1 MHVFGFFAAASCL
14 SVALQQESQFV
25 QQGNS
30 SSLFGQ
36 QFAYCKAQQFL
47 FVSDPTYVHVK
58 DGINYSGAVF
68 VYRWIIYEQRFELL
82 TVVTL
87 EGTAFAN
94 SLNFGTDFSVSEDC
108 RSLYVGFGDGVLAM
122 YQTEYNTY
130 TMKGIEIHQNQSN
143 FGVNV
148 WYDDITDVLVA
159 SDTSRIYTCTS
170 TNYDWRVTETAQC
183 TDGISHIA
191 TRNGFAY
198 YLCNNE
204 AKLQSIDIAKNQPS
218 RSWDVLQNAVFTV
231 SPDVIVVATNRQVRL
246 IGENEATISWEGGS
260 AMEVSYNNNIVAIR
274 DNNTVIF
281 LQIDDNDLVDK
292 WSITPCGSGV
302 NLAQFVG
309 DGVYM
314 VSCRN
319 ENIIRVWSVS
329 DTVSQRQVNTAATAV
344 LTAFACLVL
353 TVSAGYLIW
362 MDERRHRQTRRREYV
377 ERLRSMQGELLFLG

>member
-1 MHVFGFFAAASCL
+1 MHVFCLFGAASCL

-36 QFAYCKAQQFL
+36 QFSYCKAQQFL
-47 FVSDPTYVHVK
+47 FVSDPTYVHVNN
-58 DGINYSGAVF
+58 GMSYSGAVF

-122 YQTEYNTY
+122 YQTEYNKY
-130 TMKGIEIHQNQSN
+130 TMTGIEIHQNRTN
-143 FGVNV
+143 FGANV
-148 WYDDITDVLVA
+148 WYDDSTRVLVVT
-159 SDTSRIYTCTS
+159 DTSRIYTCTS
-170 TNYDWRVTETAQC
+170 TNYDWKVTEVAQC
-183 TDGISHIA
+183 TDGISQIA
-191 TRNGFAY
+191 TRDGFAY

-204 AKLQSIDIAKNQPS
+204 AKLQSIDIASNKLDQ
-218 RSWDVLQNAVFTV
+218 SWDVLQNAVFTV
-231 SPDVIVVATNRQVRL
+231 SPQVIVVATNRQVRL
-246 IGENEATISWEGGS
+246 IGEEEATISWEGES
-260 AMEVSYNNNIVAIR
+260 ATEVSFNNNIVAIR
-274 DNNTVIF
+274 DNNTVAF
-281 LQIDDNDLVDK
+281 LQVDDNDWVDK
-292 WSITPCGSGV
+292 WSITPCGNGV
-302 NLAQFVG
+302 NLARFVG
-309 DGVYM
+309 EGVYM

-329 DTVSQRQVNTAATAV
+329 DTVSQRQVNTVATAV
-344 LTAFACLVL
+344 LTLLTVLVL
-353 TVSAGYLIW
+353 TASWPYLIV
-362 MDERRHRQTRRREYV
+362 MERRRSRQARHREYV